1 MSSYEGMIIKGVGF
15 TCSSFDL
22 LHAGHVTMLE
32 ECRSQCDW
40 LIVGLNVAPCKN
52 GRYPVQS
59 VMERYVQLN
68 ALKSVDQIIPYN
80 SESELLDL
88 LQLVPIDI
96 RFIGSDYINK
106 SFTGDELIGQTMRV
120 VYNTRNH
127 RFSSSGLKRDV
138 IANQETQPID
148 GSVIKDNDTYT
159 IIDNT
164 DLKDLT
170 VSTKTLKPSQETSG
184 HSHDGI
190 EEVYTFLSGRGSMI
204 IGEETYHAEKGK
216 TFTIPDGA
224 FHKVINSS
232 DDEDLLFICVFN
244 KRRNH

>member
-1 MSSYEGMIIKGVGF
+1 MKSYEGMIIKGIGF

-22 LHAGHVTMLE
+22 LHAGHVTMLT
-32 ECRSQCDW
+32 ECKANCDW
-40 LIVGLNVAPCKN
+40 LIVGLNVNPCKN

-88 LQLVPIDI
+88 LKLIPINI
-96 RFIGSDYINK
+96 RFIGSDYQDK
-106 SFTGDELIGQTMRV
+106 PFTGEELIGDTMNIMFNKRD
-120 VYNTRNH
+120 H

-138 IANQETQPID
+138 ITNQETQPID
-148 GSVIKDNDTYT
+148 GDIIKDNDTYT

-164 DLKDLT
+164 DLKELT
-170 VSTKTLKPSQETSG
+170 LSTTTLKPSQETSG
-184 HSHDGI
+184 HSHAGI

-204 IGEETYHAEKGK
+204 IGEETYQVSKGK

-224 FHKVINSS
+224 FHKVVNSS
-232 DDEDLLFICVFN
+232 DDEDLLFLCVFN
-244 KRRNH
+244 KRRSH